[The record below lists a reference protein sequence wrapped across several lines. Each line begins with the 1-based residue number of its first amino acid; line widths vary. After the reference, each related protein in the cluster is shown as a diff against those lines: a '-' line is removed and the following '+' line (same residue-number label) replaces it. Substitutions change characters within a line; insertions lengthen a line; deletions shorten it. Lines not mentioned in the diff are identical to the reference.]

1 MQTYILDIQKMSTED
16 GPGIRTTVFF
26 KGCNL
31 KCFWCH
37 NPESIAFYRHIF
49 WLEER
54 CMGCQ
59 SCVKVCP
66 KKAVSAEPE
75 GMKIDEKICDF
86 CNLCV
91 EECPMNAIEIKG
103 EEISVEELVKELMK
117 DKAYYDASG
126 GGVTLSGGEAVLNW
140 EYALPLL
147 KELKQRGIHTAIDTA
162 GCYPFPILQKLL
174 PYTDLVLYDLKHID
188 NMLHNEF
195 TGMENTLILQN
206 AARLDKLKSPKV
218 WVRTPIIPGAT
229 DTEENIRGLAQ
240 FIKNNMP
247 NIEKWELV
255 SFNNLSKQKYKLLGK
270 EWQYNDAELITKQ
283 KMQNLCNIAKS
294 ITNKAMWS
302 GATKLEVKL

>member
-31 KCFWCH
+31 KCLWCH